1 MLSLPAPVPISSGL
15 TRGSHSQWDA
25 RIKSAH
31 DEWWYSLPHRE
42 QGLGQLDKTR
52 SAFAR
57 CDKGG
62 SGRNAV
68 EKRPHIGHT
77 DAVGKITEHRCVIR
91 AVAGKDGLPA
101 HRIEI
106 GAEAFGK
113 QHARHGKLVPIPEP
127 ADDMHRT
134 HLRTPKEPRVLNARA
149 QRRISRGQRDN

>member
-42 QGLGQLDKTR
+42 QGLGQLDKTL

-62 SGRNAV
+62 SGRKAV

-77 DAVGKITEHRCVIR
+77 DAVGKITEHRCVIER
-91 AVAGKDGLPA
+91 KSGVMGK
-101 HRIEI
+101 
-106 GAEAFGK
+106 
-113 QHARHGKLVPIPEP
+113 
-127 ADDMHRT
+127 
-134 HLRTPKEPRVLNARA
+134 RVSVRVDLGG
-149 QRRISRGQRDN
+149 RRPLTKKK